1 MSDPWQTEN
10 KEKSEKTSFAY
21 LAVIPGVGSRLV
33 GFNGD
38 TEDSRTEGKN
48 CNHAAPGPIL
58 YVAYEALTVCLTVLF

>member
-10 KEKSEKTSFAY
+10 KEKSEKTSFSY

-38 TEDSRTEGKN
+38 IEDSRAEGEN
-48 CNHAAPGPIL
+48 LNYAAPGPVL
-58 YVAYEALTVCLTVLF
+58 YVAYEALTACLTVLF